1 MGANWVKVDRLQLS
15 EHAHT
20 LATTA
25 ADVTAASIANNAHAT
40 YANARIQSTQA
51 ILLAAAA
58 LMYLTVGAN
67 FPAAVLYCKR
77 IGVICSRAIN

>member
-20 LATTA
+20 LSTA
-25 ADVTAASIANNAHAT
+25 AAAADANNAHAT

-67 FPAAVLYCKR
+67 FPVAVLYCKR